1 MKTVNREERVIDLQ
15 LHHTASENYIQ
26 GKVDQ
31 NFQQKKMNNIN
42 YFFQYVLYRCDRYHS
57 FNVSNIT

>member
-42 YFFQYVLYRCDRYHS
+42 YFFQYV
-57 FNVSNIT
+57 